1 MELFN
6 SSVSSLRGFSR
17 ATKMRHSFSLNDKS
31 FFQGLISHS
40 TAPEKPLYV
49 TLISTL
55 EEARSAFSS
64 NFFFFLK
71 LVGAFKFFFL
81 QFLLVVF
88 LQHLELLLLQQVT
101 TPLGRIIN
109 RKRLLEFTTL
119 VAILH
124 PSWLI
129 TWKRLL
135 STHEKLLLLGPLKNV
150 PKKHFQFANCRGCSI
165 LPTCDFIEFLT
176 TRLQAQIFQ
185 NFSNFYLLKI
195 SDFEFF

>member
-71 LVGAFKFFFL
+71 LGAFKFFFL

-135 STHEKLLLLGPLKNV
+135 SRNARNARKTFAGTS
-150 PKKHFQFANCRGCSI
+150 KKCA
-165 LPTCDFIEFLT
+165 
-176 TRLQAQIFQ
+176 
-185 NFSNFYLLKI
+185 
-195 SDFEFF
+195 